1 VNIKKSLNGI
11 ECTAIGLSAL
21 GTVAAVITQ
30 QIAYVVTPLTLSLSL
45 SLINRQK
52 ALVRADRRL
61 ANLEQQFASEIE
73 SVVKQ
78 SQTIQTELHAFPPTV
93 SKSDFEKLAQ
103 QVSTDRQELKRLSIA
118 LHKLEQRGQD
128 LMPFLTEIDLTKD
141 SLKQL
146 SLNFSNFEQQF
157 AHRQG
162 TNGKDR
168 ATDEIRSNNQYP
180 RQIDRVPNVEDLSMD
195 LLEPSDSVYV
205 AIEQIKSKI
214 QLLEESSKVAED
226 SIKQVGWRFLELEQD
241 FINRQDPI
249 AIAELDRS
257 IVEISKSIELISGDL
272 STMKTDD
279 VLKQTELSLDKD
291 LLQAFIEQT
300 NLRIQS
306 LGDGAIA
313 NDLLDR
319 VSDLDASLGDL
330 HDYNLRLTN
339 RIDNYTR
346 HEIVEII
353 NTAISAQNIGSL
365 IQQEVED
372 RFEIIKQI
380 LPKNYVY
387 DLICGR
393 KESRTVFL
401 QALQYSQERL
411 ILVCP
416 WLTEFAV
423 NLDVQ
428 DLIKSALDRG
438 VAIEIGWGH
447 LKDANNNRSQLSKER
462 LLASSDWAYSAI
474 PWLYELQ
481 VQYPDLLK
489 LKILGTHEKFLVCD
503 RQFAMLGSHNY
514 LTSSTSSSER
524 EIGLKTDSPELID
537 KLIEVFDRAE
547 A

>member
-1 VNIKKSLNGI
+1 MNIKTSLTGI
-11 ECTAIGLSAL
+11 EYTAIGLSAL

-30 QIAYVVTPLTLSLSL
+30 QIAYVAAPLTLSLSL
-45 SLINRQK
+45 SLIDRQK
-52 ALVRADRRL
+52 ALSKVTKRL
-61 ANLEQQFASEIE
+61 ANLEQQFTSEIE

-78 SQTIQTELHAFPPTV
+78 SQAIQSELHAFPPTV

-103 QVSTDRQELKRLSIA
+103 HLSTDRQELKRLSIA

-157 AHRQG
+157 ARRQG
-162 TNGKDR
+162 TNGIDR
-168 ATDEIRSNNQYP
+168 ATDEIRSNRQYP
-180 RQIDRVPNVEDLSMD
+180 SQIDRSPRLEDLSMD
-195 LLEPSDSVYV
+195 LLEPSDSIYLS
-205 AIEQIKSKI
+205 IEQIKSKI

-226 SIKQVGWRFLELEQD
+226 SIKQVGWRFLELEQSFSD
-241 FINRQDPI
+241 RQEPI
-249 AIAELDRS
+249 SIAEIRT
-257 IVEISKSIELISGDL
+257 SIELVSTDL
-272 STMKTDD
+272 STTKTDYI
-279 VLKQTELSLDKD
+279 LKQIELSLDKD
-291 LLQAFIEQT
+291 LLQEFMDRT
-300 NLRIQS
+300 NLKIQS

-313 NDLLDR
+313 TDLLDR
-319 VSDLDASLGDL
+319 VNDLDASLGDL
-330 HDYNLRLTN
+330 HDYNLNLTN
-339 RIDNYTR
+339 RIDNYPQ

-353 NTAISAQNIGSL
+353 NTAISAQNIGTL
-365 IQQEVED
+365 VQQEVED

-380 LPKNYVY
+380 LPKNYGY

-401 QALQYSQERL
+401 QALQYSQQRL

-428 DLIKSALDRG
+428 DLIKAALGRG

-447 LKDANNNRSQLSKER
+447 LNDANNNRSQLSKER

-481 VQYPDLLK
+481 VEYPDLLK

-524 EIGLKTDSPELID
+524 EVGLRTDSPELID
-537 KLIEVFDRAE
+537 KLIEIFDHAE